1 MTARE
6 KVEAVLALIDAGK
19 VTRYHVAKQANISIA
34 TLDKLFSGDRKVEN
48 IRLETAERLG
58 QYFDEEG
65 ETLCNSEK

>member
-6 KVEAVLALIDAGK
+6 KVEAVLALIEAGK

-34 TLDKLFSGDRKVEN
+34 TLDKLFSGGRKIEN

-58 QYFDEEG
+58 QYFDEECKS
-65 ETLCNSEK
+65 LCNSEK